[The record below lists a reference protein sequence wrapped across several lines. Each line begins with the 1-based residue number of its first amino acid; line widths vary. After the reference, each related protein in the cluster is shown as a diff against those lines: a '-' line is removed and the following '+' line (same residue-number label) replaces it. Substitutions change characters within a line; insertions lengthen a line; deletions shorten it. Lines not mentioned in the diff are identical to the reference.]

1 MSYSVQQIKFECLTY
16 IKEFGARMDEW
27 SIGMADDPE
36 HALFGLCGVDPERDI
51 WLWKPALSVNA
62 ARTVVDF
69 MTGRYRLHPARA
81 SSAPS
86 AGRCVFMYRRSTTA
100 DEYDTI
106 L

>member
-81 SSAPS
+81 SSAPG
-86 AGRCVFMYRRSTTA
+86 GRCVFMYRRSTTA
-100 DEYDTI
+100 DEDDTI